1 MVSPKEYKYI
11 EKSGFSLVELIIVIA
26 IMAILIGV
34 VALAVLPNI
43 FRSRESKDLTTLDN
57 ILASTNIALANSQV
71 GSSGSFEVDGSAP
84 ATGTDDRIIYDAI
97 SKELGDLKAFRF
109 ESSAAQNGGNLK
121 IGWIITNP
129 NAPHIVVQIGDG
141 TVACEYTTGSPSD
154 ANGNRLLKVEA
165 GTGGDPFT
173 GS

>member
-1 MVSPKEYKYI
+1 MKCIDRSNKEFK
-11 EKSGFSLVELIIVIA
+11 EGFSLVELIIVIA

-43 FRSRESKDLTTLDN
+43 LRSRESKDLTTLDN

-71 GSSGSFEVDGSAP
+71 GSSGHFEVDGTEPTAGS
-84 ATGTDDRIIYDAI
+84 DSRKIYDAV
-97 SKELGDLKAFRF
+97 SNELGDLQAFHF
-109 ESSAAQNGGNLK
+109 ESEAAQNGGNLK
-121 IGWIITNP
+121 IGWTVTNP
-129 NAPHIVVQIGDG
+129 DAPHIVVQIGDG

-154 ANGNRLLKVEA
+154 ANGNRLIKVEA

-173 GS
+173 GA